1 MASSVSLRENA
12 VHLLKGDLCLR
23 EHVVYLLNG
32 DGAHL
37 DFDAAVKDLPVAL
50 RGKKPKAGAHTPWQ
64 LLEHLRITQADVLGS
79 LRDPAHQ
86 SPEFPAGYWPV
97 TEAPPNEKAWN
108 RSAEE
113 FRTGHKLLLE
123 IVTSQSSNLLAPL
136 PGAEGQTILRKLLM
150 LADHNSY
157 HLGQLVALRRL
168 LGAWQE

>member
-12 VHLLKGDLCLR
+12 VHLLKGDLSLR
-23 EHVVYLLNG
+23 EHVLYLLKG

-37 DFDAAVKDLPVAL
+37 DFDAVVKGIPAAV
-50 RGKKPKAGAHTPWQ
+50 RGKRPKGAAHTPWQ
-64 LLEHLRITQADVLGS
+64 VLEHLRITQADVLGS
-79 LRDPAHQ
+79 LRDPSHK
-86 SPEFPAGYWPV
+86 SPDFPSGYWPR
-97 TEAPPNEKAWN
+97 TEVPPNEKAWS

-113 FRTGHKLLLE
+113 FRAGHKTLIEL
-123 IVTSQSSNLLAPL
+123 VTSQSSDLLAPL

-157 HLGQLVALRRL
+157 HLGQMVVLRRQ